1 MALEVHVV
9 TPEREVWAGQAD
21 RGDRVRGRRRRR
33 HPRGHAPL
41 LVHLAIGPLQIQ
53 EEDGTW
59 LKAVVDGGFLHV
71 STEEGAS
78 RVDVLATNAQ
88 LEGEIDVDAV
98 RGAPRSCGRRSG
110 GADDDRV
117 KTEIARAEAR
127 LTLRGSELTRPQPE
141 RRTRAGTMRRWTVSS

>member
-1 MALEVHVV
+1 VALEVHVV
-9 TPEREVWAGQAD
+9 TPEREVWSGQATEVIAHGVD
-21 RGDRVRGRRRRR
+21 GDVGILA
-33 HPRGHAPL
+33 GHAPL
-41 LVHLAIGPLQIQ
+41 LVHLAVGPLLIQ

-88 LEGEIDVDAV
+88 LEREIDVDAV
-98 RGAPRSCGRRSG
+98 RRRLDELRSAAE

-117 KTEIARAEAR
+117 RTEIERAEAR
-127 LTLRGSELTRPQPE
+127 ITLTGSH
-141 RRTRAGTMRRWTVSS
+141 

>member
-9 TPEREVWAGQAD
+9 TPEREVWAGQATEVIAHGVD
-21 RGDRVRGRRRRR
+21 GDVGILA
-33 HPRGHAPL
+33 GHAPL

-71 STEEGAS
+71 STEEGSS

-88 LEGEIDVDAV
+88 LATEIDVSNVTRRLEELRSAADGTDDERV
-98 RGAPRSCGRRSG
+98 R
-110 GADDDRV
+110 
-117 KTEIARAEAR
+117 TEIARAEAR
-127 LTLRGSELTRPQPE
+127 IALSDSR
-141 RRTRAGTMRRWTVSS
+141 

>member
-9 TPEREVWAGQAD
+9 TPEREVWSGPATEVIAHGVD
-21 RGDRVRGRRRRR
+21 GDVGILA
-33 HPRGHAPL
+33 GHAPL

-71 STEEGAS
+71 STEEGSS

-88 LEGEIDVDAV
+88 LETEIDVSSV
-98 RGAPRSCGRRSG
+98 TRRLEELRSAAD
-110 GADDDRV
+110 GADDERV

-127 LTLRGSELTRPQPE
+127 IALSGSR
-141 RRTRAGTMRRWTVSS
+141 

>member
-9 TPEREVWAGQAD
+9 TPEREVWAGQATEVVAHGVD
-21 RGDRVRGRRRRR
+21 GDVGILT
-33 HPRGHAPL
+33 GHAPL
-41 LVHLAIGPLQIQ
+41 LVQLAIGPLQVQ

-71 STEEGAS
+71 SSEEGTT

-98 RGAPRSCGRRSG
+98 QRRLEQLRSG
-110 GADDDRV
+110 PADDDEHA
-117 KTEIARAEAR
+117 KTQIARAEAR
-127 LTLRGSELTRPQPE
+127 LALTD
-141 RRTRAGTMRRWTVSS
+141 

>member
-1 MALEVHVV
+1 VALEVHVV
-9 TPEREVWAGQAD
+9 TPEREVWAGQATEVVAHGVD
-21 RGDRVRGRRRRR
+21 GDVGILS
-33 HPRGHAPL
+33 GHAPL

-88 LEGEIDVDAV
+88 LESEIDVEAV
-98 RGAPRSCGRRSG
+98 RRRLEELRSSAE

-117 KTEIARAEAR
+117 KTEIAQAEAR
-127 LTLRGSELTRPQPE
+127 ISLRDAS
-141 RRTRAGTMRRWTVSS
+141 

>member
-1 MALEVHVV
+1 MALQVHVV
-9 TPEREVWAGQAD
+9 TPEREVWAGQATEVVAHGVD
-21 RGDRVRGRRRRR
+21 GDVGILA
-33 HPRGHAPL
+33 GHAPL
-41 LVHLAIGPLQIQ
+41 LVQLAIGPLQVQ

-71 STEEGAS
+71 SSEEGTT

-98 RGAPRSCGRRSG
+98 QRRLEQLRSG
-110 GADDDRV
+110 PADDDEHA

-127 LTLRGSELTRPQPE
+127 LALT
-141 RRTRAGTMRRWTVSS
+141 G